1 MKIIETERLY
11 LRKLLID
18 DKKDLMKVLSNPES
32 MKFYPHPFSDK
43 EVEGWI
49 QWNIENYK
57 KYKHGLWAVILKE
70 DEIFIGDCGI
80 TMQNIGDE
88 TIPEIGFH
96 IIKEYCNKGFAT
108 EAALACKEYAFKV
121 LNYHEVFS
129 YTTVRNIPS
138 QKVAEKIGMHVYKYF
153 EKNGEKQIVQVVSKF
168 RR

>member
-11 LRKLLID
+11 LRKLIID

-32 MKFYPHPFSDK
+32 MKFYPHPFSEK
-43 EVEGWI
+43 ELESWI

-70 DEIFIGDCGI
+70 GEILIGDCGI

-108 EAALACKEYAFKV
+108 EAALVCKEYAFKV
-121 LNYHEVFS
+121 LNYHEAFS

-153 EKNGEKQIVQVVSKF
+153 EKNGEKQIVQVANKD
-168 RR
+168 